1 MIIKKQRRCL
11 AMEKTTR
18 YGKAFLVLVIAV
30 MAVLS
35 CLTVLADVDT
45 ILPGGSIRVSM
56 ISQTPDP
63 VAPGEY
69 VELRWMVINKGSTP
83 LEDVEFKLIS
93 DYPFE
98 LLGDDSGLR
107 NLGTIQGH
115 QKGEEGVV
123 VYYKVRI
130 SEDASEGATKL
141 NLVYRLRGIDSWS
154 KLDDYE
160 VRVRNTYSA
169 VVIDGFSIEPST
181 IAPGSTGKLKIKLTN
196 LADSTMKDIDVKL
209 DLTLSSIPR
218 SATGAESSLL
228 FDALPFTPI
237 SSSGEKRLALLK
249 AGKSTEVS
257 FDLMVYPGAASKI
270 YKLPII
276 MTYKN
281 SQGDQYTRN
290 DLVGVIVGDK
300 PDIYAV
306 IDKSDIIAGKK
317 SGTISFKFVNRGVTD
332 IKFLDVLLKSTDEY
346 DVVSSTEEYVGN
358 VNSDDYENVDFSLY
372 LKNNVNKNKNGEIR
386 LPLHITFKDANNID
400 YSKDITLVHKIFTA
414 EEKGAASSNSVMI
427 IVIVLVVM
435 LVVWLG
441 YRRWER
447 RRKPKAE

>member
-1 MIIKKQRRCL
+1 
-11 AMEKTTR
+11 MEKTTR